1 MSTPIT
7 ITITNG
13 SFEDSDNLTSGQ
25 SGNWNNVP
33 DWIGTDGV
41 GIYRPTDGNIVDNS
55 VSGSNVAYL
64 YYAGATLTQTLSGY
78 SYNANEQVNLSLD
91 IGDPNYVYDALSY
104 SIELV
109 AIHPNTGSEVVIG
122 SAQGLTDSTVDTL
135 APVAFSSTVQ
145 NASYDGYDVAI
156 RITKN
161 DHDNE
166 SLYIDNVQASYT
178 VLGPDGIVDGTSGD
192 DDMALGYNDVAGDA
206 ITTSPDIISAGDG
219 NDTVGASGG
228 ADTID
233 GGAGDDE
240 LKGFGGDDVFVAS
253 EGNDTIYGGA
263 GTNTYDASGDER
275 SGYTPELQD
284 EAIDVTVGTQGESGS
299 DDSGTYGDGSLS
311 LLNSGGSATFS
322 DIQVFIA
329 GEGQDSSVTGGGT
342 NLLSGSPTIPADDSD
357 TDHNDVTV
365 NGGEQDANAITGAPD
380 GADGIEEVFFAQD
393 GGSFSN
399 FKFKFSGNNGASDGG
414 DGEQDILFFDLSA
427 FNDTFQ
433 LEIASENGTSQPT
446 KDQVIFT
453 NATSRTNNNDGS
465 VTVDYIGSDGQS
477 NTVTIEPDNAE
488 VLVYGDQ
495 TPLSATDT
503 ITLNEAVR
511 PAAVIDIDNAAV
523 GTFTPADGSATIQF
537 GTPGDLTISAILT
550 GGNPVGAYQI
560 TSGDESGTIG
570 GVEFQNFEEINFSVA
585 CFTRGT
591 RIKTKKGDVYIE
603 NLRVG
608 DEVLTLDNDYQPIR
622 WVGKSKKTS
631 VFMEKHKNLR
641 PIKIKKDA
649 LGSGYPAETLCVSPQ
664 HRILVRSKIARRMF
678 NEHEILVPANK
689 LLPLDGVS
697 IANTGNDVEYWHM
710 MFERHEIVWSNE
722 AASESL
728 FTGPGA
734 LQAVL
739 PASAEEIKKLFPE
752 ICEPDYEAVSARHIP
767 NTGKLM
773 KKLVALHKKNNK
785 PLYTSH

>member
-1 MSTPIT
+1 MSTRIT
-7 ITITNG
+7 LHNG
-13 SFEDSDNLTSGQ
+13 SFEDDNNLSPGQEGSWEDVPGWTASDAAVYN
-25 SGNWNNVP
+25 P
-33 DWIGTDGV
+33 GTYIDS
-41 GIYRPTDGNIVDNS
+41 NS

-64 YYAGATLTQTLSGY
+64 WKAGATLTQTLSGY

-109 AIHPNTGSEVVIG
+109 AIHPDSGSEVVIG
-122 SAQGLTDSTVDTL
+122 SAQGLTDPTADTL
-135 APVAFSSTVQ
+135 ASVALNSTVQ

-161 DHDNE
+161 DHDDK
-166 SLYIDNVQASYT
+166 SLYVDKVQASYT
-178 VLGPDGIVDGTSGD
+178 VLGPDGIVDGTSDD
-192 DDMALGYNDVAGDA
+192 DDMVLGYNDVAGDA
-206 ITTSPDIISAGDG
+206 ITTGDDIISAADG

-228 ADTID
+228 DDTID
-233 GGAGDDE
+233 GGTGDDE

-253 EGNDTIYGGA
+253 EGSDTIYGGT

-365 NGGEQDANAITGAPD
+365 NGDKSDANAITGAPD

-399 FKFKFSGNNGASDGG
+399 YEFKFSGKNGASDGG

-453 NATSRTNNNDGS
+453 NATSRANNSDGS
-465 VTVDYIGSDGQS
+465 VTVNYIGSDGQS
-477 NTVTIEPDNAE
+477 NTVTIYPDNAE

-495 TPLSATDT
+495 TPLSSTDT

-511 PAAVIDIDNAAV
+511 PAAVIDIDNTAV

-537 GTPGDLTISAILT
+537 GNPGDSTISEILT

-591 RIKTKKGDVYIE
+591 RIKTKKGDVNIE

-608 DEVLTLDNDYQPIR
+608 DAVLTLDNDYQPIR
-622 WVGKSKKTS
+622 WIGKSQKTS
-631 VFMEKHKNLR
+631 VFLEKHKNLR
-641 PIKIKKDA
+641 PIEIKKDA

-678 NEHEILVPANK
+678 DEHEILVPASK

-728 FTGPGA
+728 LTGPGG
-734 LQAVL
+734 LQAVP

-773 KKLVALHKKNNK
+773 RELVARHKKNNK
-785 PLYTSH
+785 PLYTIH

>member
-1 MSTPIT
+1 MSTRIT
-7 ITITNG
+7 LHNG
-13 SFEDSDNLTSGQ
+13 SFEDDNNLSPGQEGSWEDVPGWTASDAAVYN
-25 SGNWNNVP
+25 P
-33 DWIGTDGV
+33 GTYIDS
-41 GIYRPTDGNIVDNS
+41 NS

-64 YYAGATLTQTLSGY
+64 WKAGATLTQTLSGY

-109 AIHPNTGSEVVIG
+109 AIHPDSGSEVVIG
-122 SAQGLTDSTVDTL
+122 SAQGLTDPTADTL
-135 APVAFSSTVQ
+135 ASVALNSTVQ

-161 DHDNE
+161 DHDDK
-166 SLYIDNVQASYT
+166 SLYVDKVQASYT
-178 VLGPDGIVDGTSGD
+178 VLGPDGIVDGTSDD
-192 DDMALGYNDVAGDA
+192 DDMVLGYNDVAGDA
-206 ITTSPDIISAGDG
+206 ITTGDDIISAADG

-228 ADTID
+228 DDTID
-233 GGAGDDE
+233 GGTGDDE

-253 EGNDTIYGGA
+253 EGSDTIYGGT

-365 NGGEQDANAITGAPD
+365 NGDKSDANAITGAPD

-399 FKFKFSGNNGASDGG
+399 YEFKFSGKNGASDGG

-453 NATSRTNNNDGS
+453 NATSRANNSDGS
-465 VTVDYIGSDGQS
+465 VTVNYIGSDGQS
-477 NTVTIEPDNAE
+477 NTVTIIPENAE

-495 TPLSATDT
+495 TPLSSTDT

-511 PAAVIDIDNAAV
+511 PAAVIDIDNTAV

-537 GTPGDLTISAILT
+537 GNPGDSTISEILT

-591 RIKTKKGDVYIE
+591 RIKTKKGDVNIE

-608 DEVLTLDNDYQPIR
+608 DAVLTLDNDYQPIR
-622 WVGKSKKTS
+622 WIGKSQKTS
-631 VFMEKHKNLR
+631 VFLEKHKNLR
-641 PIKIKKDA
+641 PIEIKKDA

-678 NEHEILVPANK
+678 DEHEILVPASK

-728 FTGPGA
+728 LTGPGG
-734 LQAVL
+734 LQAVP

-773 KKLVALHKKNNK
+773 RELVARHKKNNK
-785 PLYTSH
+785 PLYTIH

>member
-1 MSTPIT
+1 MSTRIT
-7 ITITNG
+7 LHNG
-13 SFEDSDNLTSGQ
+13 SFENDNNLSPGQEGSWEDVPGWTASDAAVYNPGTYIDS
-25 SGNWNNVP
+25 
-33 DWIGTDGV
+33 
-41 GIYRPTDGNIVDNS
+41 NS

-64 YYAGATLTQTLSGY
+64 WKAGATLTQTLSGY

-109 AIHPNTGSEVVIG
+109 AIHPDSGSEVVIG
-122 SAQGLTDSTVDTL
+122 SAQGLTDPTADTL
-135 APVAFSSTVQ
+135 ASVALNSTVQ

-161 DHDNE
+161 DHDDK
-166 SLYIDNVQASYT
+166 SLYVDKVQASYT
-178 VLGPDGIVDGTSGD
+178 VLGPDGIVDGTSDD
-192 DDMALGYNDVAGDA
+192 DDMVLGYNDVAGDA
-206 ITTSPDIISAGDG
+206 ITTGDDIISAADG

-228 ADTID
+228 DDTID
-233 GGAGDDE
+233 GGTGDDE

-253 EGNDTIYGGA
+253 EGSDTIYGGT

-365 NGGEQDANAITGAPD
+365 NGDKSDANAITGAPD

-399 FKFKFSGNNGASDGG
+399 YEFKFSGKNGASDGG

-453 NATSRTNNNDGS
+453 NATSRANNSDGS
-465 VTVDYIGSDGQS
+465 VTVNYIGSDGQS
-477 NTVTIEPDNAE
+477 NTVTIYPDNAE

-495 TPLSATDT
+495 TPLSSTDT

-511 PAAVIDIDNAAV
+511 PAAVIDIDNTAV

-537 GTPGDLTISAILT
+537 GNPGDSTISEILT

-591 RIKTKKGDVYIE
+591 RIKTKKGDVNIE

-608 DEVLTLDNDYQPIR
+608 DAVLTLDNDYQPIR
-622 WVGKSKKTS
+622 WIGKSQKTS
-631 VFMEKHKNLR
+631 VFLEKHKNLR
-641 PIKIKKDA
+641 PIEIKKDA

-678 NEHEILVPANK
+678 DEHEILVPASK

-728 FTGPGA
+728 LTGPGG
-734 LQAVL
+734 LQAVP

-773 KKLVALHKKNNK
+773 RELVARHKKNNK
-785 PLYTSH
+785 PLYTIH

>member
-1 MSTPIT
+1 MSTRIT
-7 ITITNG
+7 LHNG
-13 SFEDSDNLTSGQ
+13 SFEDDNNLSPGQEGSWEDVPGWTASDAAVYN
-25 SGNWNNVP
+25 P
-33 DWIGTDGV
+33 GTYIDS
-41 GIYRPTDGNIVDNS
+41 NS

-64 YYAGATLTQTLSGY
+64 WKAGATLTQTLSGY

-109 AIHPNTGSEVVIG
+109 AIHPDSGSEVVIG
-122 SAQGLTDSTVDTL
+122 SAQGLTDPTADTL
-135 APVAFSSTVQ
+135 ASVALNSTVQ

-161 DHDNE
+161 DHDDK
-166 SLYIDNVQASYT
+166 SLYVDKVQASYT
-178 VLGPDGIVDGTSGD
+178 VLGPDGIVDGTSDD
-192 DDMALGYNDVAGDA
+192 DDMVLGYNDVAGGTGDA
-206 ITTSPDIISAGDG
+206 ITTGDDIISAADG
-219 NDTVGASGG
+219 NDTVDASGG

-233 GGAGDDE
+233 GGTGDDE

-253 EGNDTIYGGA
+253 EGSDTIYGGT

-365 NGGEQDANAITGAPD
+365 NGDKSDANAITGAPD

-399 FKFKFSGNNGASDGG
+399 YEFKFSGKNGASDGG

-453 NATSRTNNNDGS
+453 NATSRANNSDGS
-465 VTVDYIGSDGQS
+465 VTVNYIGSDGQS
-477 NTVTIEPDNAE
+477 NTVTIYPDNAE

-495 TPLSATDT
+495 TPLSSTDT

-511 PAAVIDIDNAAV
+511 PAAVIDIDNTAV

-537 GTPGDLTISAILT
+537 GNPGDSTISEILT

-591 RIKTKKGDVYIE
+591 RIKTKKGDVNIE

-608 DEVLTLDNDYQPIR
+608 DAVLTLDNDYQPIR
-622 WVGKSKKTS
+622 WIGKSQKTS
-631 VFMEKHKNLR
+631 VFLEKHKNLR
-641 PIKIKKDA
+641 PIEIKKDA

-678 NEHEILVPANK
+678 DEHEILVPANK

-728 FTGPGA
+728 LTGPGG
-734 LQAVL
+734 LQAVP

-773 KKLVALHKKNNK
+773 RELVARHKKNNK
-785 PLYTSH
+785 PLYTIH